1 MSEMDFTRDSL
12 FECLA
17 ERRRRVVLSYLL
29 DSDSGGRSATVEDL
43 VDAVVEAESH
53 SPSPDPDSVAITLD
67 HVHLPLLADTGL
79 IEYDRDRGV
88 VTTTTRTT
96 DVDPYLD
103 GEVLGGEVTSE
114 EEFHRELGELFASAH
129 RNGVSLGPVSIWV
142 CRHTHSPDRE
152 LMITELNNTE

>member
-29 DSDSGGRSATVEDL
+29 DSDSGGRSATVEEL

-53 SPSPDPDSVAITLD
+53 SPSPDPDTVAITLD
-67 HVHLPLLADTGL
+67 RVHLPLLADTGL

-88 VTTTTRTT
+88 VMTTSRTT
-96 DVDPYLD
+96 DVEPYLD
-103 GEVLGGEVTSE
+103 EEVLGREVTSE
-114 EEFHRELGELFASAH
+114 EEFHRELRELLASAH
-129 RNGVSLGPVSIWV
+129 RNGVSLGPVSTWV
-142 CRHTHSPDRE
+142 CQHTYGPDRE
-152 LMITELNNTE
+152 LMITELDSTK